1 MNGYWRKSREMT
13 EEEETMLQLRTE
25 RLLLRLGIPMNLNGF
40 KYLCRCCVHTALDPT
55 ILQRI
60 TKTVYPI
67 VADEFNVTVGS
78 VEIAIRRA
86 IDAAWN
92 EQAGIFRQRYSDLSL
107 GHCWKKPK
115 NTEFIS
121 VVAWRLRYE
130 LPGRTEY
137 GDILPGMM
145 AADTSRSYRQEL

>member
-40 KYLCRCCVHTALDPT
+40 KYLCRCCVHTVLDPT

-92 EQAGIFRQRYSDLSL
+92 EQERAFWDYYT
-107 GHCWKKPK
+107 KKRA
-115 NTEFIS
+115 EFAT
-121 VVAWRLRYE
+121 VAERR
-130 LPGRTEY
+130 
-137 GDILPGMM
+137 
-145 AADTSRSYRQEL
+145 